1 MLMDVQQTPPGSDE
15 RAFVDAA
22 RRGDRGAFKVLYDR
36 YRDRV
41 YNLVFYSLGE
51 ALWAEDVLQ
60 IIFLKIYRG
69 LPGFR
74 YEAAL
79 STWIYRIA
87 VNECQNQLQRRGARH
102 VPLDAILGSEEEFDQ
117 SDLPDASQHER
128 ERNQILRDAVMDLSP
143 KLRSVVVLK
152 YVEGLPYDEI
162 ARVLECAP
170 GTVASRL
177 NRALAE
183 LETRLRRSE
192 ERRVGKECRSR

>member
-183 LETRLRRSE
+183 LETRLRPLKRIL
-192 ERRVGKECRSR
+192 

>member
-1 MLMDVQQTPPGSDE
+1 MLMDVQQTHTDSDE
-15 RAFVDAA
+15 RDFVDAA

-41 YNLVFYSLGE
+41 YNIAFYSLGE

-117 SDLPDASQHER
+117 QDLPDARHLER
-128 ERNQILRDAVMDLSP
+128 ERDQILRDAVMDLSP

-152 YVEGLPYDEI
+152 YVEGLAYDEI
-162 ARVLECAP
+162 ARVLDCAP

-183 LETRLRRSE
+183 LETRLRPLKRIL
-192 ERRVGKECRSR
+192 

>member
-1 MLMDVQQTPPGSDE
+1 MNVREKQPDSDE
-15 RAFVDAA
+15 RELVDAA
-22 RRGDRGAFKVLYDR
+22 RRDDRDAFKALYER

-41 YNLVFYSLGE
+41 YNLAFYSLGE

-60 IIFLKIYRG
+60 IVFMKIYRG

-74 YEAAL
+74 YEASL
-79 STWIYRIA
+79 STWIYRIS

-102 VPLDAILGSEEEFDQ
+102 VPLEAILGSDDEFATGE
-117 SDLPDASQHER
+117 LPDAEQLER
-128 ERNQILRDAVMDLSP
+128 ERRQILQNAVMDLSP
-143 KLRSVVVLK
+143 KMRAVVVLK
-152 YVEGLPYDEI
+152 YIEGLSYDEI

-183 LETRLRRSE
+183 LETRLHPLRRIL
-192 ERRVGKECRSR
+192 

>member
-1 MLMDVQQTPPGSDE
+1 MLMNAQQTPPGSDE

-51 ALWAEDVLQ
+51 ELWAEDVLQ

-74 YEAAL
+74 SEAAL

-117 SDLPDASQHER
+117 SDLPDARQHER
-128 ERNQILRDAVMDLSP
+128 ERDQILRDAVMDLSP

-152 YVEGLPYDEI
+152 YVEGLAYDEI

-183 LETRLRRSE
+183 LETRLRPLKRIL
-192 ERRVGKECRSR
+192 

>member
-1 MLMDVQQTPPGSDE
+1 MPMDVHQTPADLDE
-15 RAFVDAA
+15 RELVNAT
-22 RRGDRGAFKVLYDR
+22 RRGDRGAFKALYER

-41 YNLVFYSLGE
+41 YNIAFYSLGE
-51 ALWAEDVLQ
+51 PLWAEDVLQ
-60 IIFLKIYRG
+60 VIFLKIYRG

-74 YEAAL
+74 HEAAL

-87 VNECQNQLQRRGARH
+87 VNECQNQLQRHGARH
-102 VPLDAILGSEEEFDQ
+102 VPLDAILGSDDEFDQ
-117 SDLPDASQHER
+117 AGLPDVEQLER
-128 ERNQILRDAVMDLSP
+128 ERREILRDAVMDLSP

-152 YVEGLPYDEI
+152 YVEGLAYDEI

-183 LETRLRRSE
+183 LETRLRPL
-192 ERRVGKECRSR
+192 RRIL

>member
-1 MLMDVQQTPPGSDE
+1 MLMNLREKQPDFDE
-15 RAFVDAA
+15 RELVDAA
-22 RRGDRGAFKVLYDR
+22 RREDRGAFKALYER
-36 YRDRV
+36 YRDRI
-41 YNLVFYSLGE
+41 YNLAFYSLGE

-60 IIFLKIYRG
+60 IVFMKIYRG

-74 YEAAL
+74 YEASL

-102 VPLDAILGSEEEFDQ
+102 VPLDAILGSDEEFDTGG
-117 SDLPDASQHER
+117 LPDAEQIER
-128 ERNQILRDAVMDLSP
+128 ERRQILRDAVMDLSP
-143 KLRSVVVLK
+143 KLRAVVVLK
-152 YVEGLPYDEI
+152 YIEGLAYDEI

-183 LETRLRRSE
+183 LETRLHPLRRIL
-192 ERRVGKECRSR
+192 

>member
-1 MLMDVQQTPPGSDE
+1 MLMNARQKAPGSEE
-15 RAFVDAA
+15 RDFVDAA
-22 RRGDRGAFKVLYDR
+22 RRGDRGAFKLLYER

-41 YNLVFYSLGE
+41 YNLAFYSLGD

-60 IIFLKIYRG
+60 IIFLKIHRG

-87 VNECQNQLQRRGARH
+87 VNECQNQLQRSGARH
-102 VPLDAILGSEEEFDQ
+102 VPLDAILGSDEEFDQ
-117 SDLPDASQHER
+117 SDQPDTQQLER
-128 ERNQILRDAVMDLSP
+128 ERRQILRDAVMDLSP

-152 YVEGLPYDEI
+152 YVEGLAYDEI
-162 ARVLECAP
+162 AQVLECAP

-177 NRALAE
+177 NRALSE
-183 LETRLRRSE
+183 LETRLHPLRRIL
-192 ERRVGKECRSR
+192 

>member
-1 MLMDVQQTPPGSDE
+1 MDVQPTHTDSNE
-15 RAFVDAA
+15 RDFVDAA

-41 YNLVFYSLGE
+41 YNIAFYSLGE

-60 IIFLKIYRG
+60 TIFLKIYRG

-87 VNECQNQLQRRGARH
+87 VNECQNQIQRRGARH
-102 VPLDAILGSEEEFDQ
+102 VPLDAILGSEDEFDPH
-117 SDLPDASQHER
+117 DLPDARHLER
-128 ERNQILRDAVMDLSP
+128 ERDQILRDAVMDLSP

-152 YVEGLPYDEI
+152 YVEGLAYDEI
-162 ARVLECAP
+162 ARVLDCAP

-183 LETRLRRSE
+183 LETRLRPLKRIL
-192 ERRVGKECRSR
+192 

>member
-1 MLMDVQQTPPGSDE
+1 MLMDVNQKLSESDE
-15 RAFVDAA
+15 RSLVDAA
-22 RRGDRGAFKVLYDR
+22 RGDRDAFKVLYER

-41 YNLVFYSLGE
+41 YNLAFYTLGE
-51 ALWAEDVLQ
+51 ALWAEDALQ

-74 YEAAL
+74 HESAL

-87 VNECQNQLQRRGARH
+87 VNECHNQLQRRGARH
-102 VPLDAILGSEEEFDQ
+102 VPLEAILGSDEEFDQ
-117 SDLPDASQHER
+117 AALPDAEQLER
-128 ERNQILRDAVMDLSP
+128 ERGQILRDAVMDLSP

-152 YVEGLPYDEI
+152 YVQGLGYDEI
-162 ARVLECAP
+162 AKVLECAP

-183 LETRLRRSE
+183 LEARLHPLRRIL
-192 ERRVGKECRSR
+192 